1 MKTQRTNLEFLSHL
15 RQQMHEQN
23 IMFSYRGHLSQD
35 VMMSLLAMTEKKL
48 EMEESNQSIR
58 NKLFNVMVECMQNIT
73 RHCVP
78 STSGEM
84 PLFMIGKG
92 QEGYTI
98 YSGNPIHMDKV
109 RDLKNKLLKINTMS
123 KEELKEFHKL
133 WIQSDHSSDQ
143 ADTILGLIDIAR
155 KTGNKLDFDFEPTRD
170 DNYYFS
176 LRTTISHSA

>member
-1 MKTQRTNLEFLSHL
+1 MKTQISNLEFLSHL
-15 RQQMHEQN
+15 RQQMHDQN

-35 VMMSLLAMTEKKL
+35 VLVSLLAMTEKKL
-48 EMEESNQSIR
+48 EMEEPNHLIR

-78 STSGEM
+78 QTSGDL
-84 PLFMIGKG
+84 PIFMIGRSKN
-92 QEGYTI
+92 GYTI

-123 KEELKEFHKL
+123 KEELREFHKL
-133 WIQSDHSSDQ
+133 WIQSYHSSDQ
-143 ADTILGLIDIAR
+143 ANPILGLIDIAR
-155 KTGNKLDFDFEPTRD
+155 KTGNKLDFDFEPAGN

-176 LRTTISHSA
+176 LRTSINH